1 MLCNRVKAAIALA
14 CILFL
19 ASCSQTPQASTKG
32 EAETAKPSAPEGPIS
47 GKTAF
52 WEMYKSAHAWA
63 TDLVPLTLQ
72 SQAVAG
78 VKNDSGKAAMWKATF
93 GSLRKHEAR
102 TYTYAVA
109 AQAPDIAKGVSVGRA
124 LPWSGPTQSALP
136 FDTADFSIDS
146 DGAYQKA
153 LAQAEAAAWVKHHP
167 GKEPSLAMGNASR
180 FDGPVWLV
188 HWGDA
193 KSGYAVY
200 ISAKSGAVVK

>member
-1 MLCNRVKAAIALA
+1 MLCNRLKAAIALA
-14 CILFL
+14 CVLFL
-19 ASCSQTPQASTKG
+19 VSCSQTPKASPKG
-32 EAETAKPSAPEGPIS
+32 EAEAAKPSVPEGPIS

-78 VKNDSGKAAMWKATF
+78 VKNESGKAAMWKATF
-93 GSLRKHEAR
+93 GSPRKHEAR

-109 AQAPDIAKGVSVGRA
+109 AQPPDIAKGVSVSRA

-136 FDTADFSIDS
+136 FDTADFTVDS
-146 DGAYQKA
+146 DGAYQTA
-153 LAQAEAAAWVKHHP
+153 LAQAAGWVKHHP
-167 GKEPSLAMGNASR
+167 GKDPSLAMGNASR

-188 HWGDA
+188 NWGDQ

-200 ISAKSGAVVK
+200 VSAKTGAVVK

>member
-1 MLCNRVKAAIALA
+1 MLGNRFKGAAALA

-19 ASCSQTPQASTKG
+19 TSCSQTPQASPKG
-32 EAETAKPSAPEGPIS
+32 ETEAAKASAPGAPVT

-63 TDLVPLTLQ
+63 TDLTPLTLQ

-78 VKNDSGKAAMWKATF
+78 VKNESGKAAMWKATF

-109 AQAPDIAKGVSVGRA
+109 AQPPDIAKGVSVGLA

-136 FDTADFSIDS
+136 FDTGDFSVDS
-146 DGAYQKA
+146 DGAYQTA
-153 LAQAEAAAWVKHHP
+153 LAQAQAAAWVKRHP

-188 HWGDA
+188 HWGDQ

-200 ISAKSGAVVK
+200 VSAKSGAVVK

>member
-1 MLCNRVKAAIALA
+1 MLGNRFKAAAVLA
-14 CILFL
+14 CLFFL
-19 ASCSQTPQASTKG
+19 TSCSQTPQASPKG
-32 EAETAKPSAPEGPIS
+32 EAEAAKPAVPGGPVS

-78 VKNDSGKAAMWKATF
+78 VKNESGKSAMWKATF

-102 TYTYAVA
+102 TFTYAVA
-109 AQAPDIAKGVSVGRA
+109 AQAPDIAKGVSVGLA

-146 DGAYQKA
+146 DGAYQTA
-153 LAQAEAAAWVKHHP
+153 LAQSQAADWVKHHP

-180 FDGPVWLV
+180 FNGPVWLV
-188 HWGDA
+188 HWGDE

-200 ISAKSGAVVK
+200 VSARSGAVVK

>member
-1 MLCNRVKAAIALA
+1 MLGNRFNAAVALA
-14 CILFL
+14 CVFFL
-19 ASCSQTPQASTKG
+19 TSCSPTPKASPKSET
-32 EAETAKPSAPEGPIS
+32 EAAKPSVPEGPIS
-47 GKTAF
+47 GKAAF

-72 SQAVAG
+72 SQAVSG
-78 VKNDSGKAAMWKATF
+78 VKNESGKAAMWKATF

-109 AQAPDIAKGVSVGRA
+109 AQAPDIAKGVSVGLA

-136 FDTADFSIDS
+136 FDTADFSVDS
-146 DGAYQKA
+146 DGAYQTA
-153 LAQAEAAAWVKHHP
+153 LAQAADWVKRHP

-188 HWGDA
+188 HWGDQ

-200 ISAKSGAVVK
+200 VSAKSGAVVK